1 MTPVDFQAS
10 YKACVKLAASE
21 RGNALTMRVLLVER
35 AVPQN
40 MLGCYLTHSLQ
51 DEAPSYVGHLFKL
64 DAGIQLAGP
73 GWLLNMSTASDKCQD
88 SLVNR
93 NPDGIFSSTA
103 AILVLFIFSLFWTL
117 YKEEKNP

>member
-1 MTPVDFQAS
+1 MEELCPRICS
-10 YKACVKLAASE
+10 AATSHS
-21 RGNALTMRVLLVER
+21 
-35 AVPQN
+35 PQD
-40 MLGCYLTHSLQ
+40 G
-51 DEAPSYVGHLFKL
+51 APSYVGHLLEL

-73 GWLLNMSTASDKCQD
+73 RWLLNMSTASDKCQD

-117 YKEEKNP
+117 YKEGKNPSIYRELSAGRRRLSVPAARSSSVPG